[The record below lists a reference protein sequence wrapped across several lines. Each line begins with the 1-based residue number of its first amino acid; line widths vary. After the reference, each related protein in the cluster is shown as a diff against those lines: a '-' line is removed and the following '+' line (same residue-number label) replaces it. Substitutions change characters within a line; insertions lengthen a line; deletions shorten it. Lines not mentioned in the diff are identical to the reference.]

1 MLKIEILI
9 KDFCQYINICI
20 GGANAKVSHFIF
32 NFLLAF
38 AFALHAYGNAIFRKI
53 IGIGSHCY

>member
-9 KDFCQYINICI
+9 KDFCQYICI

-38 AFALHAYGNAIFRKI
+38 ALLAYGNAFFEK
-53 IGIGSHCY
+53 